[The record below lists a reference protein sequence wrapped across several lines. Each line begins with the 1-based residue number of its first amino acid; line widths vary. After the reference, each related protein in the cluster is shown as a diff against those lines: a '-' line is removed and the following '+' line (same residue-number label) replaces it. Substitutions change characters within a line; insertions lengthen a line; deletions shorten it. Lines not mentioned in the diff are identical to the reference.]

1 MMKKTS
7 LFGISFRRFG
17 RVFTEPVNLSFFSIS
32 GWDIDLDYGDVEW
45 FALEMNQEHSVVFS
59 VVPKYCILDSLLDYD
74 GYFISSKRFLHT
86 VVDTMVI

>member
-1 MMKKTS
+1 M
-7 LFGISFRRFG
+7 
-17 RVFTEPVNLSFFSIS
+17 FTEPVNLSFFSIS

-74 GYFISSKRFLHT
+74 GYLISSKRFLHT